1 MAENNCELNQDDII
15 INDQDGLPNVHPN
28 LLAEA
33 TVDSPDRTTDDE
45 FEDLPTS
52 LIVTNIHDDVFIN
65 PDRKTELEELFRMY
79 DSEVTFQWLR
89 SFKRL
94 RVNFQTPLAAASAR
108 IQLHQYPIKE
118 SVITCY
124 FAQPVTPVKNSS
136 LQPPAPFKQFL
147 ISPPSSPPLDWE
159 PRPEGSL
166 PEVPPLK
173 EVPYI
178 SFHYD
183 TNEESNLTNICR
195 QFGDVI
201 HISPVQ
207 ITSLLERPGAILV
220 EWAISENEDHFV
232 DVQDYHLQWAFGTVN
247 NLESNFHTCYIGP
260 NLQYLVKDLN
270 LNQNY
275 SFRVRCKYE
284 GDTQWSPWSLPQ
296 VCQTTIKSFSW
307 VETDNFTLTNDNKI
321 ALSLLN
327 TTSFV
332 CSRRIEF
339 NVGYSIEF
347 TRQMEVFLVLV

>member
-1 MAENNCELNQDDII
+1 MAENNCELNQDDDII

-33 TVDSPDRTTDDE
+33 AVDSPDRTTDDE

-159 PRPEGSL
+159 PRPEGE
-166 PEVPPLK
+166 P
-173 EVPYI
+173 I
-178 SFHYD
+178 INHD
-183 TNEESNLTNICR
+183 
-195 QFGDVI
+195 
-201 HISPVQ
+201 
-207 ITSLLERPGAILV
+207 LLAAL
-220 EWAISENEDHFV
+220 A
-232 DVQDYHLQWAFGTVN
+232 
-247 NLESNFHTCYIGP
+247 
-260 NLQYLVKDLN
+260 
-270 LNQNY
+270 
-275 SFRVRCKYE
+275 
-284 GDTQWSPWSLPQ
+284 
-296 VCQTTIKSFSW
+296 
-307 VETDNFTLTNDNKI
+307 TLTPGSSHEVHPPSPGQPGIVVHTALGAVAESDAKPKI
-321 ALSLLN
+321 IQ
-327 TTSFV
+327 TS
-332 CSRRIEF
+332 CPQRS
-339 NVGYSIEF
+339 
-347 TRQMEVFLVLV
+347 

>member
-159 PRPEGSL
+159 PRPEGE
-166 PEVPPLK
+166 P
-173 EVPYI
+173 I
-178 SFHYD
+178 INHD
-183 TNEESNLTNICR
+183 
-195 QFGDVI
+195 
-201 HISPVQ
+201 
-207 ITSLLERPGAILV
+207 LLAAL
-220 EWAISENEDHFV
+220 A
-232 DVQDYHLQWAFGTVN
+232 
-247 NLESNFHTCYIGP
+247 
-260 NLQYLVKDLN
+260 
-270 LNQNY
+270 
-275 SFRVRCKYE
+275 
-284 GDTQWSPWSLPQ
+284 
-296 VCQTTIKSFSW
+296 
-307 VETDNFTLTNDNKI
+307 TLTPGSSHEVHPPSPGQPGIVVHTALGAVAESDAKPKI
-321 ALSLLN
+321 IQ
-327 TTSFV
+327 TS
-332 CSRRIEF
+332 CPQRS
-339 NVGYSIEF
+339 
-347 TRQMEVFLVLV
+347 